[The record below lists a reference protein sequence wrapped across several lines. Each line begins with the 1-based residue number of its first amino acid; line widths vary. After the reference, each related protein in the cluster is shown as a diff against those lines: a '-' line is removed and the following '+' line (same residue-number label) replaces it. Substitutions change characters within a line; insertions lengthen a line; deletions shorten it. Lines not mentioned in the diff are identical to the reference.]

1 MPRLF
6 VEPDPENHDRA
17 RLDADGVRHLR
28 ALRLTVGDEI
38 ETIVGPGTVRVATIE
53 KIDRGGANLSLGAD
67 VPTGGTDP
75 QRDLILVIALA
86 DLGRFDTVIEKA
98 TELGATH
105 VLPVRAERSQ
115 IDTVTASRRARW
127 KRIAR
132 SACEQ
137 CGRTRPPVLSDVVP
151 LDAIDDL
158 LPEGTRRLV
167 LSPDAESPWN
177 GDVPADAPL
186 AIFVGPE
193 GGFSPTEFHA
203 LRAAGAEPRSLGPR
217 ILRFETA
224 AIAALALAGVRSG
237 HLE

>member
-6 VEPDPENHDRA
+6 VEPDPEGADRA

-28 ALRLTVGDEI
+28 ALRLAVGDEI
-38 ETIVGPGTVRVATIE
+38 EAIVGPGAVRIATIE
-53 KIDRGGANLSLGAD
+53 KIGRGTADLALGAD
-67 VPTGGTDP
+67 VPSGGTDP
-75 QRDLILVIALA
+75 RRELILVIALA

-105 VLPVRAERSQ
+105 VLPFRADRSQ
-115 IDTVTASRRARW
+115 VDTVSPSRRARW
-127 KRIAR
+127 ERIAR

-137 CGRTRPPVLSDVVP
+137 CGRTRPPVLSDLVS
-151 LDAIDDL
+151 LDRIDGT
-158 LPEGTRRLV
+158 LPQGTHRVV
-167 LSPDAESPWN
+167 LSPEGASPWN

-193 GGFSPTEFHA
+193 GGFSRAELDA